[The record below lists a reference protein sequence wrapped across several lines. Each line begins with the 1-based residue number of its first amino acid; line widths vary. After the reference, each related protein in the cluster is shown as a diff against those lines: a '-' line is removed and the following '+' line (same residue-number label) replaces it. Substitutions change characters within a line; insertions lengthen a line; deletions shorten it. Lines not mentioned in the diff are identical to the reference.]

1 MPGGVRGQHVS
12 EPVKPRSPAH
22 LRLVDAQTTA
32 HSVRLAS
39 GLDGTF
45 YRHMVEGMRNGV
57 LAVTIEGEL
66 ALVNDEALRIFG
78 LSPTEN
84 WLGQPMSVVLAQHPE
99 VIRVLTA
106 SFTLDLLPNRAELR
120 LTPSGTV
127 IGYTLAHV

>member
-1 MPGGVRGQHVS
+1 MAGGARGQHVT
-12 EPVKPRSPAH
+12 EPVQPPTRPPAH
-22 LRLVDAQTTA
+22 LRLVDTQPSARSA
-32 HSVRLAS
+32 RLAG
-39 GLDGTF
+39 GLDGAF
-45 YRHMVEGMRNGV
+45 YRHMVDGMRNGV

-78 LSPTEN
+78 LSPTED

-120 LTPSGTV
+120 LKPSGTV
-127 IGYTLAHV
+127 LG